1 MYGTKRSFFTFQSK
15 CYFGVSPLRIISF
28 FFLNKHLGFTSQSK
42 IRVIYILFLSHYS
55 IQTSTEE

>member
-1 MYGTKRSFFTFQSK
+1 MEQKEAFFISVKWYFWGVTPENYFTF
-15 CYFGVSPLRIISF
+15 
-28 FFLNKHLGFTSQSK
+28 LNQHLGFTSQSK